1 MTSREDSVLAP
12 RNPSLTDE
20 NDWEEFSL
28 AEVRVLVPGKSR
40 YANLLAASE
49 DNPVQV
55 TGTLEEV
62 EEEQEKLVLDPDYLT
77 KRIVLENVT
86 HYAYGQHN
94 DGEVGF
100 WVAGRA
106 GWFSISPARGYRPM
120 FNDVVEA
127 IDLFYFLADRHQ
139 SKRRKGKNWNP
150 SVEYLCE
157 EYVNHTH
164 GICEDADDSAEVF
177 YKHHI
182 FLLSRMLKGEEGVQ
196 WTSTSVFEHLCEKF
210 PVRPVPLLLPVY
222 PIDPNFRVQ
231 ESYEEIK
238 AQQEPPRQEDE
249 EDSADGANG
258 EDVKKD
264 KKKSGKKAHSLDP
277 TVVPKA
283 QADTVYQ
290 VILDLKE
297 AGHLAKRQLN
307 LDLVASTLVE
317 DYEVDS
323 AEYAQDLIASRA
335 DIVLE
340 LMDEAKTSNFD
351 WSRKA
356 IYRELKSASEK
367 NGLEHVALTP
377 LRPRSAKDESPQEDS
392 DDEKENENENENE
405 EDQPKQRKRRVRK
418 SVLRPKS
425 SVATKQTG
433 KRTRSAATDQEDVSD
448 NNMDTEDFETPS
460 KVRGHDLVRD
470 PLSTRAKR
478 RTRSILSDSGST
490 LFYKTPLQETLQSRN
505 TSVSLADQ
513 DVSDAEMP
521 AGDDVSSDTWTCQVR
536 GCDKV
541 IYKSSTKRS
550 KELIQDHSLGHA
562 DDTKAKV
569 DLVFSEQRL
578 NIGLSV
584 DHLLSHIQGMG
595 TLSELPDLSGGTDGT
610 DGTVKTNGNHGANGI
625 GA

>member
-1 MTSREDSVLAP
+1 MTSREDSVLAA

-177 YKHHI
+177 YKHHT

-196 WTSTSVFEHLCEKF
+196 WTSTSIFEHLCEKF
-210 PVRPVPLLLPVY
+210 P
-222 PIDPNFRVQ
+222 
-231 ESYEEIK
+231 ESYEQIK
-238 AQQEPPRQEDE
+238 AQQEPQQEE
-249 EDSADGANG
+249 EDSADDANG
-258 EDVKKD
+258 EEVKKD
-264 KKKSGKKAHSLDP
+264 KKSGKKTHSLDP

-317 DYEVDS
+317 QYEVDS
-323 AEYAQDLIASRA
+323 VEYAQDLIASRA

-377 LRPRSAKDESPQEDS
+377 LRPRSTKDESPEEDS
-392 DDEKENENENENE
+392 DDEKENENENE

-425 SVATKQTG
+425 SIATKQTG
-433 KRTRSAATDQEDVSD
+433 KRTRNVATDQEDVSD
-448 NNMDTEDFETPS
+448 NNMDTVEDFETPS

-490 LFYKTPLQETLQSRN
+490 LFPKPPLQETLQSRN

-521 AGDDVSSDTWTCQVR
+521 NGDDVSSDTWTCQVR

-541 IYKSSTKRS
+541 IYKSSTKRG
-550 KELIQDHSLGHA
+550 KELIQDHSLAHA

-595 TLSELPDLSGGTDGT
+595 TLSELPDLSGRADGMIE
-610 DGTVKTNGNHGANGI
+610 TNGKHDTNGI